1 MKNVVTSL
9 EISGVVLGLFVLF
22 SYCIYT
28 PSAKNQHAL
37 WAGLNDPCMFKI
49 WCVTASTSVFAFLF
63 FFARL
68 ITANDETMLNPW
80 YETTLWPLTVF
91 LASAALYM
99 PVATRGF
106 RYATIALLA
115 ITAASA
121 WLILACSVE
130 VFGWNVESAFL
141 LVLAFHCTA
150 IDLIYWGWTWWVGI
164 DQPFE
169 VVLHSQPHNG
179 DIKAVVVNM

>member
-1 MKNVVTSL
+1 MNNAVTSL
-9 EISGVVLGLFVLF
+9 EISGAVLGVFVLF

-28 PSAKNQHAL
+28 PSAKNLHAL
-37 WAGLNDPCMFKI
+37 WAGLNDPCVFRI

-68 ITANDETMLNPW
+68 VTANEVILQNPW
-80 YETTLWPLTVF
+80 HGATIWPFSAF

-106 RYATIALLA
+106 KTATIVLLA

-121 WLILACSVE
+121 CFLLVCSIQ

-141 LVLAFHCTA
+141 LVLAFHCTV
-150 IDLIYWGWTWWVGI
+150 IDLVYWGWTWWVGVALPCEP
-164 DQPFE
+164 D
-169 VVLHSQPHNG
+169 NC
-179 DIKAVVVNM
+179 DIKAVLVTV